1 MTENKYEIK
10 KLEIESKDLFLITI
24 PDKIV
29 ILKLFK
35 NDEKIDSIIED
46 AAILSEKLN
55 SEEFANLYN
64 ISSEKDNEKKVLDLR
79 MILWDVYIIG
89 VHWLNASESKFK
101 KEDISRIQRNRLI
114 ARKIILE
121 DCCLKKIS
129 MQIQEILKPT
139 KQLKLIIDNNKGIN
153 EEDLFKK
160 LTTTTTNDDKSLN
173 NTKLKSFEDINK
185 YLDKI
190 AKDVKKYEKE
200 V

>member
-1 MTENKYEIK
+1 MRKNKYEIN
-10 KLEIESKDLFLITI
+10 KLEIENKDLFLIKI

-55 SEEFANLYN
+55 SEEFIKLYN
-64 ISSEKDNEKKVLDLR
+64 ISSDKDNENKILDLR

-89 VHWLNASESKFK
+89 VHWLSASMSKFK

-129 MQIQEILKPT
+129 IQIQEILKPT
-139 KQLKLIIDNNKGIN
+139 KQLKSIIDNKKWFN

-160 LTTTTTNDDKSLN
+160 LTTTDEDERLN
-173 NTKLKSFEDINK
+173 NNELKSFEDINN

-190 AKDVKKYEKE
+190 VKEVKIYEKE

>member
-64 ISSEKDNEKKVLDLR
+64 ISSDKDNEKKVLDLR

-101 KEDISRIQRNRLI
+101 KEDISRIQRNCLI

>member
-1 MTENKYEIK
+1 MRKNKYEIN
-10 KLEIESKDLFLITI
+10 KLEIENKDLFLIKI

-55 SEEFANLYN
+55 SEEFIKLYN
-64 ISSEKDNEKKVLDLR
+64 ISSDKDNENKILDLR

-89 VHWLNASESKFK
+89 VHWLSASMSKFK

-129 MQIQEILKPT
+129 IQIQEILKPT
-139 KQLKLIIDNNKGIN
+139 KQLKSIIDNNKGFN

-160 LTTTTTNDDKSLN
+160 LTTTDEDERLN
-173 NTKLKSFEDINK
+173 NNELKSFEDINN

-190 AKDVKKYEKE
+190 VKEVKIYEKE